1 MRDYKFR
8 GKRVDN
14 GEFVHGDLRQDK
26 DLGTTYINGWNYWSD
41 NIAGLQRDTFEHEVI
56 PESVGQFTGLHDI
69 EKSEIF
75 DGDIIDGSYTN
86 PMSGG
91 LVKRCY
97 LVVFENGCFIAKQI
111 GKSPYGDT
119 LLYFV
124 NHKCKVIGN
133 KFDNPSLLEAQP

>member
-56 PESVGQFTGLHDI
+56 PESVGQYTGLKD
-69 EKSEIF
+69 KNGAEI
-75 DGDIIDGSYTN
+75 YE
-86 PMSGG
+86 GG
-91 LVKRCY
+91 E
-97 LVVFENGCFIAKQI
+97 F
-111 GKSPYGDT
+111 
-119 LLYFV
+119 
-124 NHKCKVIGN
+124 GN
-133 KFDNPSLLEAQP
+133 RGNVYWSDDWGMWAVGGEALARVLEVQP